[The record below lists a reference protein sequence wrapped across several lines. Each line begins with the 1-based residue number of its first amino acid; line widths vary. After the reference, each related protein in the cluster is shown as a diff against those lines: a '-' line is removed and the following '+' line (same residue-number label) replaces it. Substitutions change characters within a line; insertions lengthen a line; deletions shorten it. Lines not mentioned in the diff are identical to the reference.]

1 MAWRDHRII
10 WKKFRFKYPQ
20 CAGTALP
27 ERKQIRQVRGRAAMS
42 QNGVS
47 HSCDLLQI
55 CQALFAGLVL
65 HDQIRSEHANHRDHV
80 CNPRRC
86 QHLKEMCN
94 NNGSA
99 RGTICSERVRVEEL
113 PNTMSCQQQGGYKKL
128 LLGGSDSDIYHLTRF
143 LHETFN
149 LKSRNNREKH
159 DITALQI
166 YLLTSVHNITALQIY
181 LLTSETKTSL
191 NKFH

>member
-1 MAWRDHRII
+1 MAGRDHRII
-10 WKKFRFKYPQ
+10 WKKFRFKCPQ

-86 QHLKEMCN
+86 QHLNKC
-94 NNGSA
+94 A
-99 RGTICSERVRVEEL
+99 TIMEVQEGQYAANEFEWK
-113 PNTMSCQQQGGYKKL
+113 SCQIQCPVSNRVGTKNYCWVG
-128 LLGGSDSDIYHLTRF
+128 LTV
-143 LHETFN
+143 TF
-149 LKSRNNREKH
+149 
-159 DITALQI
+159 IT
-166 YLLTSVHNITALQIY
+166 
-181 LLTSETKTSL
+181 
-191 NKFH
+191 